1 MSLWQNSQKGIDSRI
16 FTHYK
21 VCMNLTK
28 KIAWLG
34 MMLTLAA
41 CQNFPVPLSLPTAA
55 PTNTQG
61 PPPTPTLLPSPTP
74 LPTTEPVVRIDT
86 GDQALFFGDFDLAR
100 EQYLAAFNDS
110 TEDAIKAAA
119 LWGMGRTELA
129 DGNYQEALNQLN
141 KLLNSYPDSTYSARA
156 HFLMGRAYAGLEQY
170 QQAADAYQTYSTHI
184 PGVLD
189 GYVQDYRGDALFEA
203 GDYTGA
209 QNAYNVALSA
219 ARLDEGLDLQIKI
232 AEARAAFGDYAGAL
246 TLYDQISAAS
256 SNDYVKAQMEYYAGN
271 AQTELGQISEAQTR
285 YLNAVQNYPLSYY
298 SYLSLI
304 ALVDAGVEVDDFDRG
319 LVDYYAEQYDVAL
332 VAFDRY
338 IETNPVN
345 DGTPHYYRALTLRDL
360 QRTQEAIDE
369 FNYFISTT
377 PDHPRVVEAWEEKGF
392 LEWAALGDY
401 DKGIQTF
408 LGFVAAYPASPSAP
422 DFLMHAARVLERAGR
437 LEEAANTWERI
448 ADEYSASEHVSDA
461 LFLAG
466 VTRFRL
472 GTHAEALTTFQRNL
486 LLSTQPEDKARAH
499 LWIGKTQQQMGDNT
513 SAQAS
518 WQQGQ
523 AADPSG
529 YYSVRARDLLIGR
542 APFETPPSI
551 NLNPDLVQERKDAET
566 WLRVTFGLP
575 PETDLNGPGA
585 LAQDPR
591 FVRGTELWE
600 LGMHDEARAEFE
612 SLRESVSTDAVS
624 SFRLANHLLE
634 IGLYRSAIFA
644 GREVLNLAGLD
655 SQSASVTA
663 PAYFNH
669 LRYGLY
675 YHDLIIAEAQ
685 RYAMD
690 PLFMFSLIRQES
702 LFEGFVSSSA
712 GAHGLMQII
721 PATGEQIASELG
733 WPPVYDQTDLYR
745 PIVSVRFGSY
755 YLSRNRDLLDGNW
768 YAALAAYNAGPG
780 NAIAWRDLAGNDPDL
795 LLEIIRFEETR
806 NYIRFIYEIFS
817 TYRTLY
823 SPTG

>member
-1 MSLWQNSQKGIDSRI
+1 
-16 FTHYK
+16 
-21 VCMNLTK
+21 MNLTRK
-28 KIAWLG
+28 LAGLG
-34 MMLTLAA
+34 FVLVMSA
-41 CQNFPVPLSLPTAA
+41 CQNFPLPVPLPTAA

-61 PPPTPTLLPSPTP
+61 PPPTNTP
-74 LPTTEPVVRIDT
+74 LPAPTFPPTMEPVVRIDA
-86 GDQALFFGDFDLAR
+86 GDQALFFGDFDAAR

-110 TEDAIKAAA
+110 TDDAIKAAA

-129 DGNYQEALNQLN
+129 DGRYQEAINSLTSLI
-141 KLLNSYPDSTYSARA
+141 NSYPDSTYSARA
-156 HFLMGRAYAGLEQY
+156 HFVMARAYEGLEQY
-170 QQAADAYQTYSTHI
+170 QQAADAYQTYSTRI

-189 GYVQDYRGDALFEA
+189 GYAQDYRGDALFEA

-209 QNAYNVALSA
+209 QNAYNAALSA
-219 ARLDEGLDLQIKI
+219 SRLDDGIDLQIKV
-232 AEARAAFGDYAGAL
+232 AEARASFGDFAGAL
-246 TLYDQISAAS
+246 TLYDQISSAS
-256 SNDYVKAQMEYYAGN
+256 TNDYIKAQMDYYAGN
-271 AQTELGQISEAQTR
+271 AHTELGQIEEAQAR
-285 YLNAVQNYPLSYY
+285 YLHTVENYPLSYY
-298 SYLSLI
+298 SYLSLV
-304 ALVDAGVEVDDFDRG
+304 ALVDAGVEVDDLDRA
-319 LVDYYAEQYDVAL
+319 LVDYYADQYDVAL

-338 IETNPVN
+338 IEANPIN
-345 DGTPHYYRALTLRDL
+345 DGTPHYYRGLTLRDL

-369 FNYFISTT
+369 LNYFITTT
-377 PDHPRVVEAWEEKGF
+377 PEHPRVVEAWEEKGF
-392 LEWAALGDY
+392 LEWAVQGDY
-401 DKGIQTF
+401 EAGIQTF

-422 DFLMHAARVLERAGR
+422 DFLMNAARVTERAGR
-437 LEEAANTWERI
+437 LEEAASTWERI
-448 ADEYSASEHVSDA
+448 ADEYSASEHVPNA
-461 LFLAG
+461 LLLAG

-472 GTHAEALTTFQRNL
+472 GDHAGALTTFQRDL
-486 LLSTQPEDKARAH
+486 LLSTQPQDKARAY
-499 LWIGKTQQQMGDNT
+499 LWIGKAQQQLGDT
-513 SAQAS
+513 SAAQTS

-523 AADPSG
+523 AADPAG
-529 YYSVRARDLLIGR
+529 YYSMRSRDILIGR
-542 APFETPPSI
+542 APFETPPST
-551 NLNPDLVQERKDAET
+551 NLNPDLIQERKDAEA

-600 LGMHDEARAEFE
+600 LGMYGEARVEFE
-612 SLRESVSTDAVS
+612 SLREAVSTDAVS

-644 GREVLNLAGLD
+644 AREVLTLAGLD
-655 SQSASVTA
+655 SQSASLTA

-675 YHDLIIAEAQ
+675 YHDLIITEAQ
-685 RYAMD
+685 RYGMD

-702 LFEGFVSSSA
+702 LFEGFVSSTA
-712 GAHGLMQII
+712 GAHGLMQIV
-721 PATGEQIASELG
+721 PATGEQIAGELG
-733 WPPVYDQTDLYR
+733 WPPIYDSTDLYR

-755 YLSRNRDLLDGNW
+755 YLSKNRDLLSGNW
-768 YAALAAYNAGPG
+768 YAALAAYNGGPG

-795 LLEIIRFEETR
+795 LLEVIRFEETR

>member
-1 MSLWQNSQKGIDSRI
+1 
-16 FTHYK
+16 
-21 VCMNLTK
+21 MNFLK
-28 KIAWLG
+28 KSAWLG
-34 MMLTLAA
+34 IVCIVSA
-41 CQNFPVPLSLPTAA
+41 CQNLPISVPLSIPTAA

-61 PPPTPTLLPSPTP
+61 PPPTPTPFPSPTP
-74 LPTTEPVVRIDT
+74 LPTMEPVVRIDT
-86 GDQALFFGDFDLAR
+86 ADQALFFGDFDLAR
-100 EQYLAAFNDS
+100 EQYLAAFND
-110 TEDAIKAAA
+110 TTDEAIQAAA

-129 DGNYQEALNQLN
+129 DGRYPEAVNSFNNLIS
-141 KLLNSYPDSTYSARA
+141 SYPDSTYSARA
-156 HFLMGRAYAGLEQY
+156 PFLMGLAYDALEQY
-170 QQAADAYQTYSTHI
+170 QLAADAYQTYSTRV

-189 GYVQDYRGDALFEA
+189 GYVQEYRGDALFEA
-203 GDYTGA
+203 GDYTEA
-209 QNAYNVALSA
+209 QNAYEAARSA
-219 ARLDEGLDLQIKI
+219 ARLDDGLDLQIKI
-232 AEARAAFGDYAGAL
+232 AESRAAFGDYAGAL
-246 TLYDQISAAS
+246 TLYDQIFSAS
-256 SNDYVKAQMEYYAGN
+256 TNDYIKAQMDYYAGN
-271 AQTELGQISEAQTR
+271 AHVELGQIEQAQAR
-285 YLNAVQNYPLSYY
+285 YLHTVENYPLSYY
-298 SYLSLI
+298 SYLSLV
-304 ALVDAGVEVDDFDRG
+304 ALVDAGIEVDDLDRG
-319 LVDYYAEQYDVAL
+319 LVDYYADQYDVAL

-338 IETNPVN
+338 IAANPIN

-369 FNYFISTT
+369 FNSFITTT
-377 PDHPRVVEAWEEKGF
+377 PDHPRAGDAWEEKGF
-392 LEWAALGDY
+392 LQWAVLGDY
-401 DKGIQTF
+401 QAGIQTF
-408 LGFVAAYPASPSAP
+408 LDFVAAYPASSAAP
-422 DFLMHAARVLERAGR
+422 DFLMNAARVMERAGS

-448 ADEYSASEHVSDA
+448 ADEYSASEHVPDA

-472 GTHAEALTTFQRNL
+472 GDHAGALTTLQRGL
-486 LLSTQPEDKARAH
+486 LLSSQAEDKARAY
-499 LWIGKTQQQMGDNT
+499 LWIGKTQQQLGD
-513 SAQAS
+513 SAAAQAS

-523 AADPSG
+523 AADPAS
-529 YYSVRARDLLIGR
+529 YYSLRARDILTGR

-551 NLNPDLVQERKDAET
+551 NLNPDLAQERKDAEA

-600 LGMHDEARAEFE
+600 LGMYDEARLEFE
-612 SLRESVSTDAVS
+612 SLRESVASDAVS

-644 GREVLNLAGLD
+644 AREVLNLAGLD
-655 SQSASVTA
+655 SQSASLTA
-663 PAYFNH
+663 PDYFNH

-675 YHDLIIAEAQ
+675 YHDLIITEAQ
-685 RYAMD
+685 RYGMD

-702 LFEGFVSSSA
+702 LFEGFVSSTA

-721 PATGEQIASELG
+721 PDTGQQIAVELSWPPAYEQI
-733 WPPVYDQTDLYR
+733 DLYR

-755 YLSRNRDLLDGNW
+755 YLSENRDLLDGNW

-795 LLEIIRFEETR
+795 LLEVIRFEETR